1 MFKDLEWRGA
11 LRRAGIFTGI
21 WLALIYVLNS
31 AFPENFSLGL
41 ETRAGQI
48 GLLFNALLFF
58 LLYTVVVAFVE
69 RSKKRRR
76 GGQGPS
82 GTPKVKIHKR
92 GVADADD
99 DAENAEPGALKGQ
112 RNPNTSRR
120 KATRRRR

>member
-58 LLYTVVVAFVE
+58 MLYTFVVAFVE

-76 GGQGPS
+76 GGVQSSS
-82 GTPKVKIHKR
+82 GAPKVHKR
-92 GVADADD
+92 ESADD
-99 DAENAEPGALKGQ
+99 DAGDAEPGALKGQ
-112 RNPNTSRR
+112 LNPNTSRK